1 MAKAMTNLLTT
12 YKEQGID
19 KVQSILDG
27 YLTSK
32 EFWLNYLQGYDVN
45 FGYYE
50 SVKYLF
56 VANKSL
62 PNLTLYAVRDKGL
75 SQLDSIS
82 ALVGKG
88 KGNKIKEGD
97 LATPIGV
104 YDILEKLTGL
114 NQYYGPLALTT
125 SYPNSYDKA
134 LNKTGYGIWIHGL
147 PLDGHRK
154 NEKTRGCIAID
165 NKMLSKM
172 DKSIDLKHSKL
183 ITYED
188 VFKPASK
195 EDIATLLADLYK
207 WKDVWEKG
215 DYKDYIAFYSKDFV
229 RFDKMKYHAF
239 AEYKK
244 RIFNKKQ
251 VKHIRISAI
260 DISPYPNDLGKNI
273 FLITFNQN
281 YKAYH
286 DGKLS
291 FTSNGRKELYVELKD
306 SKFGIL
312 SEK

>member
-1 MAKAMTNLLTT
+1 MTSLLKT
-12 YKEQGID
+12 YKEHGID

-32 EFWLNYLQGYDVN
+32 DFWLNYLQGYDVN

-56 VANKSL
+56 VANKSI
-62 PNLTLYAVRDKGL
+62 PNLTLYKVQGKGL
-75 SQLDSIS
+75 VQLDTIN

-125 SYPNSYDKA
+125 SYPNSFDKA

-165 NKMLSKM
+165 NNMLSKM

-195 EDIATLLADLYK
+195 EDIATLLANLYK

-215 DYKDYIAFYSKDFV
+215 DYKDYINFYSPDFI
-229 RFDKMKYHAF
+229 RYDRMKYHAF

-244 RIFNKKQ
+244 RIFAKKQ
-251 VKHIRISAI
+251 DKHIHISNI

-281 YKAYH
+281 YKAFH
-286 DGKLS
+286 NGKLS

-306 SKFGIL
+306 SKFSIL